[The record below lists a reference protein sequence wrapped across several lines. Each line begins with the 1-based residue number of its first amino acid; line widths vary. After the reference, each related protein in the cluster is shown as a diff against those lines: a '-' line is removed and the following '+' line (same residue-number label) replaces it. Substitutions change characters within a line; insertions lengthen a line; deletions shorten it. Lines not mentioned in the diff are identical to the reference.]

1 MSVCCPHCEHR
12 FALKAKPGVYQ
23 PKCPDCGNTFAL
35 VIPREPGGRILVDKS
50 IEHLKRR
57 QAKHK
62 AQHATQP
69 TSPEALT
76 VASNPA
82 DMPTAA
88 APDDLRTVA
97 SSPAE
102 MPTMAAPGSAAYD
115 SEPDAAAAGAGK
127 PMGRL
132 DGYELLR
139 ELGRGG
145 MGCVYLARQVALD
158 RHVAVKTIAPQL
170 ARSPAF
176 LARFVREAFAVAQLS
191 HHNVVQIHDVGHDDD
206 QHYFSM
212 EYVHGRSLADV
223 IKAHGKLDP
232 NQAATYILHAAR
244 GLAFAHDHQMVHRD
258 VKPAN
263 LLVNDQGLVKVV
275 DLGLVKTA
283 GGESDTAAQLGGGTD
298 EVDAANPS
306 TTRVAATLGTPA
318 FMPPEQAK
326 DAASVDA
333 RADVY
338 ALGATLYYLVTGRPP
353 FEARS
358 AQDVLKLHATSA
370 IKPPEQL
377 TQRVPAELSAVTM
390 KMLAKRPADRYA
402 TMAQVVSA
410 LEGYLGIGS
419 GAFTPRPEHAT
430 AIEDAVDQF
439 NNAPAV
445 KARRGVYLAFHLTAL
460 LLTLAGIALGNY
472 ALTGT
477 TVWLWACTNVSYLAL
492 SNLLSRSTLGRRLRQ
507 YLHTLRL
514 SQWLMLGGGL
524 LTLTAMV
531 FALGLVMY
539 YLATVALALGLAA
552 GFYFLVDR
560 WVAGQR
566 APVLGRVRQMLR
578 DMRLRG
584 LDEKA
589 LRRFVCAYSG
599 RRWEP
604 LYEALFGYEA
614 KREARTHWGFDTE
627 GNPRPRHAGWRDALV
642 DWLTRHQEEREEAR
656 RRQQLQRAEMQRLR
670 AEGVSDMEAM
680 AKSRQLSRD
689 WFDDVARYHAT
700 RECSALAQV
709 YLAQPVTNEQAPAS
723 TADEPI
729 PDSWKLRRTPL
740 STTLAYWF
748 FAGRARAL
756 AGAALLVVWALW
768 ATKREKLPSL
778 PEAGGYLQHVRSYLM
793 AKREPLRYSPIP
805 DAVFDVMCSQPALLA
820 GLILVWS
827 GLYQGIRMSVFLLPI
842 VVILLRAP
850 FLGDTMWGPM
860 THQEWAILGAML
872 LTPPAIFF
880 GKSEY

>member
-1 MSVCCPHCEHR
+1 MSVRCPHCEHK
-12 FALKAKPGVYQ
+12 FALKAAPGVYE
-23 PKCPDCGNTFAL
+23 PKCPDCGEAFAL
-35 VIPREPGGRILVDKS
+35 VIPRESGGRIVVGKS

-57 QAKHK
+57 QAKRK
-62 AQHATQP
+62 ASQQTQASAADAP
-69 TSPEALT
+69 T
-76 VASNPA
+76 VASNADDMRTVASAA
-82 DMPTAA
+82 DM
-88 APDDLRTVA
+88 RTVA

-102 MPTMAAPGSAAYD
+102 MPTMAAPGADPYD
-115 SEPDAAAAGAGK
+115 AGPNADGGGAET

-139 ELGRGG
+139 ELGKGG

-170 ARSPAF
+170 SRSPAF

-223 IKAHGKLDP
+223 MKQHGKLDP
-232 NQAATYILHAAR
+232 AQAATHILHAAR
-244 GLAFAHDHQMVHRD
+244 GLAYAHEHHMVHRD

-283 GGESDTAAQLGGGTD
+283 DGESDTAAELGGADTAGGD
-298 EVDAANPS
+298 QPH

-333 RADVY
+333 RADIY
-338 ALGATLYYLVTGRPP
+338 ALGATFYYLVTGRPP
-353 FEARS
+353 FEART
-358 AQDVLKLHATSA
+358 ADEVLKMHATKTV
-370 IKPPEQL
+370 KPPEQRVK
-377 TQRVPAELSAVTM
+377 RVPAELSAVMM

-402 TMAQVVSA
+402 TMGEVVSA
-410 LEGYLGIGS
+410 LEGYLGIGK

-430 AIEDAVDQF
+430 ALEDAVDGF
-439 NNAPAV
+439 ISAPAV
-445 KARRGVYLAFHLTAL
+445 KVRRGMYIAFHLAAL
-460 LLTLAGIALGNY
+460 LATVAGILLGNY
-472 ALTGT
+472 TLTGT
-477 TVWLWACTNVSYLAL
+477 TVWLWLCTTGSYLAL
-492 SNLLSRSTLGRRLRQ
+492 SNMRSRSTLGRRVRQ
-507 YLHTLRL
+507 YLHAL
-514 SQWLMLGGGL
+514 SWTQWFMLGGGL
-524 LTLTAMV
+524 VTVTAMV
-531 FALGLVMY
+531 FVLGLVLY
-539 YLATVALALGLAA
+539 YLAVVVVGLGLAA
-552 GFYFLVDR
+552 GFYFVIDK
-560 WVAGQR
+560 WVAKQR
-566 APVLGRVRQMLR
+566 GPIIDGVRRMLR

-614 KREARTHWGFDTE
+614 KREARMHWGFDAE
-627 GNPRPRHAGWRDALV
+627 GNPRPRHAGWRDGLI
-642 DWLTRHQEEREEAR
+642 DWLEQHQEEREEDR
-656 RRQQLQRAEMQRLR
+656 RRHQLQRAEMQRLR

-680 AKSRQLSRD
+680 AKSRQMSRD
-689 WFDDVARYHAT
+689 WFDDVARYRAT

-709 YLAQPVTNEQAPAS
+709 YLNQPVTVEEAPAS
-723 TADEPI
+723 QTDEPI

-756 AGAALLVVWALW
+756 AGATLLVVWALW

-778 PEAGGYLQHVRSYLM
+778 PEDGGYLQHIRSYLM
-793 AKREPLRYSPIP
+793 ADRQPLRYQPIP
-805 DAVFDVMCSQPALLA
+805 DAVFDVLCSQPALLA

-827 GLYQGIRMSVFLLPI
+827 GLYQGIRMTVFLLPI

-860 THQEWAILGAML
+860 THQEWAIIGAL
-872 LTPPAIFF
+872 ALTPPAIFF